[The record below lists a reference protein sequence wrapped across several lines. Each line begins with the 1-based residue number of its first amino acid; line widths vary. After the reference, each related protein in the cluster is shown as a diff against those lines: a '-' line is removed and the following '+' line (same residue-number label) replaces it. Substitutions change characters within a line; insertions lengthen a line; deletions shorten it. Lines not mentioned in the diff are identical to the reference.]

1 MNRIILIG
9 NGFDLA
15 HGLPTRYADFI
26 NDYWERFI
34 YHCIYQD
41 ASNICGRY
49 KYDCI
54 DLKIPHNNWTLSTFL
69 PDEDNRFQNPNKK
82 PISYIEFTEKFNEL
96 NKSFPRNE
104 QKIQFSISN
113 QFLLHLLETTNQNKE
128 WVDVENEYYRF
139 LSYYLNPKE
148 HDGYEYGTVDILN
161 KDFDVIKTELEN
173 YLDIVLS
180 KSSISAFKR
189 IKDIIYSPFNLKDFV
204 ENARERIIEEEE
216 KKIDQ
221 YLYDNVDPDNYRIS
235 KKTIPWIEQYRTQYE
250 HGYLKLIDHLS
261 NKKVADKYFDLQPD
275 NILFLNFNY
284 TNLEKLYSKHKGLKS
299 EVIHI
304 HGELKAKDNSMIFG
318 YGDELEENYRALEN
332 LKDNAYLEN
341 IKSMQYLES
350 DNYKRLLSFIQS
362 SEYQI
367 IILGHSCG
375 NSDRT
380 LLNTLFEH
388 KNCVSIKPYYYR
400 YKDKTTGEIKDNYS
414 DIVRNISRNFTDKKS
429 MRDKVVNKT
438 FTDWFSE
445 DLKDK

>member
-15 HGLPTRYADFI
+15 HGLPTRYEDFI
-26 NDYWERFI
+26 NDYWNGFI
-34 YHCIYQD
+34 MACANQD
-41 ASNICGRY
+41 IFNISGQY
-49 KYDCI
+49 NSDCI
-54 DLKIPHNNWTLSTFL
+54 ALDIPERGLTLSHFL
-69 PDEDNRFQNPNKK
+69 PVGNDPLSIPNKGS
-82 PISYIEFTEKFNEL
+82 ISYNQLEQELNEFNERYRYPESRIKL
-96 NKSFPRNE
+96 
-104 QKIQFSISN
+104 SIEN
-113 QFLLHLLETTNQNKE
+113 DFLLHLLKTTYQNKE

-148 HDGYEYGTVDILN
+148 HDGYEYGPVDILN

-173 YLDIVLS
+173 YLDSVLS
-180 KSSISAFKR
+180 KSRISASKP
-189 IKDIIYSPFNLKDFV
+189 IKDIIYSHFNLKDFI
-204 ENARERIIEEEE
+204 EKGREIIVEEEE

-221 YLYDNVDPDNYRIS
+221 YFDDNVDPDNYRIS

-250 HGYLKLIDHLS
+250 HGYLELIDHLS